1 MGRLGRFLRKSFLE
15 RNQIAIGVIGIT
27 VIAVAS
33 ALALLLSGGVFE
45 KTYAVEAV
53 FKDAAGLRA
62 GDEVTVAGLEAGR
75 IGGVSIE
82 NGMVVMDLDIRDEV
96 VMPVDSRAEIVVET
110 LLGRKSV
117 DLVAGD
123 SPEPLADGD
132 VIPVERTITP
142 IEITELNDIS
152 VRLME
157 ESDAQALEDLMA
169 QVTNITKG
177 KEREIK
183 AVIDGLADVTTVLSD
198 KKEQLKG
205 VLSSLDTLSHT
216 FAEEDDTIV
225 SLIDRYN
232 DVLGNLARRRGDLE
246 ALLVNTDS
254 ASHEVAF
261 LVDRNRPVLDR
272 TLDSLHASLRVVDE
286 HQLDLAGTIAY
297 LEESVQ
303 GYASVGYSQG
313 VPNRWFNIFVQ
324 SLGPLGVDSLVG
336 PCGLV
341 DQALDEFLGPDP
353 RDCEERRNFGD
364 ANEEGRPRA
373 RRDGPARDAERRDAL
388 RDQDAPGVP
397 LPGDI
402 DDLVD
407 AVTGGAL
414 SGGNR

>member
-1 MGRLGRFLRKSFLE
+1 MSRLARFLRKSFLE

-45 KTYAVEAV
+45 KTYAVEAI
-53 FKDAAGLRA
+53 FEDAAGLRA
-62 GDEVTVAGLEAGR
+62 GDEVTVAGLEAGS
-75 IGGVSIE
+75 IGDVSVE

-96 VMPVDSRAEIVVET
+96 VMPVDARAEIVVET

-117 DLVAGD
+117 DLVGGD

-132 VIPVERTITP
+132 VIPVERTTTP

-183 AVIDGLADVTTVLSD
+183 AVIDGLADVTAVLSD

-232 DVLGNLARRRGDLE
+232 DVLGNLARRKGDLE

-254 ASHEVAF
+254 AAHEVAF

-272 TLDSLHASLRVVDE
+272 TLDSLHASLRVVDD
-286 HQLDLAGTIAY
+286 HQLDLAATIAY

-324 SLGPLGVDSLVG
+324 SLGPLGVDAIVG

-353 RDCEERRNFGD
+353 RDCDDRRNFGD
-364 ANEEGRPRA
+364 ANEEERPRA
-373 RRDGPARDAERRDAL
+373 RRDAPARDAQRPDAL
-388 RDQDAPGVP
+388 RDDNVPGAP

-402 DDLVD
+402 EDLVD
-407 AVTGGAL
+407 AATGAVP
-414 SGGNR
+414 GGRR